1 MEFSF
6 PSYFTDKT
14 CYFAAAN
21 GYSGFRSY
29 FSEVFAPEDFHRIY
43 ILKGGPGTGKSRL
56 LKNVGRVFESRG
68 CRTEWIFCSS
78 DPASLDGVT
87 LCVNGRSVAL
97 LDGTAPHE
105 CDTRLPGAVDS
116 LVNLGDGWD
125 EDALARRRPDIATL
139 GEAKRRAYQKAY
151 EYLSLSSKYALK
163 SKAEIKNLVR
173 ERDAQEAANAFFDLV
188 KSERHGPCMRR
199 PTAAF
204 CRYGYVHLPTYE
216 HAGERTYMPATDPL
230 LRPLV
235 LSFVAARAQAE
246 GLSFLRAPSPFSDEE
261 TDALFFPTARIALIA
276 YTPQNEQSVAP
287 FACGLTLPST
297 LPCALLLAEDIRR
310 ELLARAQRE
319 LSYAAE
325 AHASLEAIYTAAM
338 DFSANDRLT
347 DTLVH
352 RIDRVLYGVGD

>member
-29 FSEVFAPEDFHRIY
+29 FGELFAPESYHRMY

-78 DPASLDGVT
+78 DPASLDGVI
-87 LCVNGRSVAL
+87 LYENGKGVAL

-105 CDTRLPGAVDS
+105 RDTRLPGAVDS

-125 EDALARRRPDIATL
+125 EEALARRRPDITTL
-139 GEAKRRAYQKAY
+139 GEVKSQAYRKAY
-151 EYLSLSSKYALK
+151 EYLGLSSKYADK
-163 SKAEIKNLVR
+163 TKAEIHTLVD
-173 ERDAQEAANAFFDLV
+173 ERDIKNTVDTFFRLLQ
-188 KSERHGPCMRR
+188 SERRGSCVRR
-199 PTAAF
+199 PVAAF

-216 HAGERTYMPATDPL
+216 HMSKTAYIPATDPL
-230 LRPLV
+230 VRPLV
-235 LSFVAARAQAE
+235 LSAVAERATAE
-246 GLSFLRAPSPFSDEE
+246 GLSFLRAPSPFSDSD
-261 TDALFFPTARIALIA
+261 TDALFFPVAGIALIA
-276 YTPQNEQSVAP
+276 YTPQNEQAIQPLPCEVS
-287 FACGLTLPST
+287 LPSA
-297 LPCALLLAEDIRR
+297 LPCALSLAEDIRR
-310 ELLARAQRE
+310 DLLSRAQRE

-325 AHASLEAIYTAAM
+325 AHASLETIYTAAM
-338 DFSANDRLT
+338 DFSNNDRLT
-347 DTLVH
+347 DALVR
-352 RIDRVLYGVGD
+352 RIERVLYDTFD